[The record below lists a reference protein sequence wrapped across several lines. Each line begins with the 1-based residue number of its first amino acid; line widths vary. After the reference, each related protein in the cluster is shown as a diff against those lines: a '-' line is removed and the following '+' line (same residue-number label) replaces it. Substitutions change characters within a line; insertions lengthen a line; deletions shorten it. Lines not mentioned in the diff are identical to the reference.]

1 MSRDTNF
8 KEKLPKEMAMK
19 IPHHPN
25 PRIGRAY
32 LRPTPVAQRKTFI
45 SRSRKLTKDEVILS
59 PRATE
64 MQRLKR
70 LANDVPDVRQEKID
84 AIKKQIKAGTY
95 DVFARSVV
103 ESIID
108 LHIEIN
114 REDTS

>member
-1 MSRDTNF
+1 
-8 KEKLPKEMAMK
+8 MK

-32 LRPTPVAQRKTFI
+32 LRPPPVVQRKTSI
-45 SRSRKLTKDEVILS
+45 SRSRKLSKDKVILS

-64 MQRLKR
+64 VQRLKK

-84 AIKKQIKAGTY
+84 AIKRQIETGTY
-95 DVFARSVV
+95 NVSAKSVAK
-103 ESIID
+103 SIID
-108 LHIEIN
+108 SHIEMN